1 MTKEILHKVD
11 GFNWALNIEDN
22 GIGRTLASSKTPG
35 KGFEYSRESF
45 FMNLMDRTIKPGMT
59 CIDLGANIGYATMFM
74 LRNSN
79 ASGAIGADKGTVY
92 AIEPD
97 SHNLKYLKGNLRLN
111 GYYDICEQT
120 RCLISDKD
128 GQSDFWIAKH
138 PNLNSVKKTKHSVR
152 KEVIDCFSLNTFCS
166 TRKYPNFIKMDI
178 EGHEVSV
185 FEGGYE
191 YFKNNDGETHFL
203 LEVHP
208 QYYNEDNDFA
218 KILRKYFDIGFKV
231 SYLVSTPVKEP
242 KPFKDAGYSPL
253 ICGVSDGWNRCIYDS
268 IHNEDG
274 INFVCNLHDGIL
286 GNKIVRSMMLS
297 RRQ

>member
-1 MTKEILHKVD
+1 
-11 GFNWALNIEDN
+11 
-22 GIGRTLASSKTPG
+22 
-35 KGFEYSRESF
+35 
-45 FMNLMDRTIKPGMT
+45 
-59 CIDLGANIGYATMFM
+59 
-74 LRNSN
+74 
-79 ASGAIGADKGTVY
+79 
-92 AIEPD
+92 
-97 SHNLKYLKGNLRLN
+97 
-111 GYYDICEQT
+111 
-120 RCLISDKD
+120 
-128 GQSDFWIAKH
+128 
-138 PNLNSVKKTKHSVR
+138 VKKTKHSVR

-297 RRQ
+297 REN